1 MNQEQLTLEQAQALI
16 AQLQAANASLQAN
29 ARTPA
34 KNPGDVFVSE
44 KGLVCMVR
52 GKNPTTGKGQWPVSM
67 YPRDWALVMEHQEK
81 IKTAIQGM
89 LK

>member
-16 AQLQAANASLQAN
+16 AQLQQKLQQA
-29 ARTPA
+29 TA
-34 KNPGDVFVSE
+34 KAEAKGPGDVFVSD
-44 KGLVCMVR
+44 KGLICMIR

-67 YPRDWALVMEHQEK
+67 YPNDWALVIEHQEK
-81 IKTAIQGM
+81 IKAAVQSV

>member
-16 AQLQAANASLQAN
+16 AQLQQKLQQA
-29 ARTPA
+29 TA
-34 KNPGDVFVSE
+34 KAEAKGPGDVFVSD
-44 KGLVCMVR
+44 KGLICMIR

-67 YPRDWALVMEHQEK
+67 YPSDWALVIEHQEK
-81 IKTAIQGM
+81 IKAAVQSV

>member
-16 AQLQAANASLQAN
+16 AQLQQKLQQA
-29 ARTPA
+29 TA
-34 KNPGDVFVSE
+34 KAEAKGPGDVFVSD
-44 KGLVCMVR
+44 KGLICMIR

-67 YPRDWALVMEHQEK
+67 YPSDWALVIAHQEK
-81 IKTAIQGM
+81 IKAAVQSV